1 MRKGRRVGRGWEV
14 DEGSVERA
22 DGRAGAAGGSGPF
35 GDAAARCRVLGAVL
49 CALDAYLGVS
59 AAYVGY
65 VRTYRRDL
73 MREGR

>member
-1 MRKGRRVGRGWEV
+1 MGRLRKEASSGQT
-14 DEGSVERA
+14 
-22 DGRAGAAGGSGPF
+22 GAAGGSGPF
-35 GDAAARCRVLGAVL
+35 GDAAARCWVLGAGL

-65 VRTYRRDL
+65 VRAYRRDL